1 MGWTGGGARRPRGA
15 PMRRR
20 GRARRGRSRRYARSG
35 DRCCRPPSG
44 RPRTRTPRSTTPG
57 TTPPTWLAWWLLSPL
72 RRSDRADDSGEGDRI
87 RSPPRRIWGFQ
98 AGAGEFEGNAC
109 CRVGEGGSARRRGK
123 EGGFD
128 RGTPDRW
135 GWLGWTGPDKET
147 ESAAISYGFLW
158 SSFVN
163 GFAVKA

>member
-87 RSPPRRIWGFQ
+87 RSPPRRIWGFL

-109 CRVGEGGSARRRGK
+109 WGGAARRRRGK
-123 EGGFD
+123 VKEGGFG
-128 RGTPDRW
+128 RVFGWVGPDRIRR
-135 GWLGWTGPDKET
+135 LSRLQYPTAFSGPVLLMA
-147 ESAAISYGFLW
+147 SP
-158 SSFVN
+158 
-163 GFAVKA
+163 